1 MMRVMCSHGAVFV
14 LATIRCYA
22 IMAAIFC
29 GRSSLCHARV
39 AAIRQTVT
47 HVIHA
52 TQTST
57 PFDFALVN
65 DLSIFNRSASIDR
78 RGNHLIIQLSALLTF
93 LSDV

>member
-39 AAIRQTVT
+39 ATIQQTVI
-47 HVIHA
+47 HVIYA
-52 TQTST
+52 TQTSIS
-57 PFDFALVN
+57 FDFAFVN
-65 DLSIFNRSASIDR
+65 DFLIFNRSASIDHK
-78 RGNHLIIQLSALLTF
+78 GNYLIIQLNS
-93 LSDV
+93 